1 MELSSSDVYI
11 LTVVYEAKSG
21 RRGKGTKKG
30 DQQAQVHLSSKLMAG
45 KEENNVNDPV
55 IFAEAWKGG
64 ERAVKLKRLR
74 AAFDKKDA
82 DRSGY
87 LDSDEIAAALA
98 QAGVIASE
106 EALKNLVRSMDTNGD
121 GKIDFDEFVAYS
133 DLAVEMQKEEEK
145 RTGKKATTMIVIG
158 RVKAGVNMKD
168 VNLNHLFQQYGGG
181 GHAKAASCTIKI
193 DDEADAGETL
203 QNLVD
208 ELIETSLS
216 DQQTVGDF
224 MTSPVLR

>member
-1 MELSSSDVYI
+1 
-11 LTVVYEAKSG
+11 
-21 RRGKGTKKG
+21 
-30 DQQAQVHLSSKLMAG
+30 
-45 KEENNVNDPV
+45 
-55 IFAEAWKGG
+55 
-64 ERAVKLKRLR
+64 
-74 AAFDKKDA
+74 
-82 DRSGY
+82 
-87 LDSDEIAAALA
+87 
-98 QAGVIASE
+98 
-106 EALKNLVRSMDTNGD
+106 LVRSMDTNGD